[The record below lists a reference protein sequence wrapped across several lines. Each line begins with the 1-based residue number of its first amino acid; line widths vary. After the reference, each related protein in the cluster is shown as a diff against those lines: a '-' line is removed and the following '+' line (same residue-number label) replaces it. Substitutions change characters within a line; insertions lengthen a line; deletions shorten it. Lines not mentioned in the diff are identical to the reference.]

1 MPTKK
6 EQTVERSQKTKPA
19 AKKTST
25 KAAKAAKAALDLSSS
40 SEPGGSPIEE
50 TAAPA
55 PAKTAAGRP
64 VKRSSGKADLRESGS
79 ETSAPV
85 PQAPEH
91 HEAHTTSVHESQ
103 EHFHGHSVSE
113 ENISVRAY
121 FIGEHRRAYGI
132 PGNSQEDWLEAE
144 RQLQAEAIASLAS
157 RRSGLQH

>member
-19 AKKTST
+19 AKKTS
-25 KAAKAAKAALDLSSS
+25 AKAAKGALDLPSS
-40 SEPGGSPIEE
+40 SEPGSSPISE

-55 PAKTAAGRP
+55 TAKTAARKP
-64 VKRSSGKADLRESGS
+64 VKRSPSKASLEESGS
-79 ETSAPV
+79 DTSTPS
-85 PQAPEH
+85 PQASEL
-91 HEAHTTSVHESQ
+91 HEAHAPAVHESQ
-103 EHFHGHSVSE
+103 EHFHGHSLNE